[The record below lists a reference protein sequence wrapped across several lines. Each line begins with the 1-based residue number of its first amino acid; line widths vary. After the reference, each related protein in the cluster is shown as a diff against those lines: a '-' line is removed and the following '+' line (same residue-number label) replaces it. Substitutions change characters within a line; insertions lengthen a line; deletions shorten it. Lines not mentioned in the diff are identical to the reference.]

1 MFSDNIN
8 NRLTNFLIVL
18 INILFFLIFP
28 ISFNSAYANNSINN
42 ANKKNNFVNNE
53 IIKKH
58 YILGVGDILIF
69 KINQL
74 QGSGSRIFVGPDGYV
89 NMEEIDPIYAI
100 GLTVKELKDLMVQ
113 KYSEILYNPDI
124 KLYISSYR
132 PVNIYIYG
140 EVERPG
146 LYTLSGQSED
156 FLKNN
161 DLNNSQFNQFLNK
174 NSSVEITPEI
184 NTYKNTLNNFYLPS
198 LYDAIR
204 ASQGLTPYSDLSKI
218 VITRDNSKSQGGGKI
233 RTTINLWK
241 LFEEGDLNQNITLR
255 DGDSIFI
262 YKSERMLSEKHL
274 KISSYN
280 LSPNFIR
287 VYVSGNVK
295 KVGEIIIPQGSSLVQ
310 ALARAGGKEILSGD
324 IEFIRFDKYSFME
337 KRKFK
342 YNSRAKVNSYKN
354 PVLISGDIVNVNRS
368 ALGYST
374 AVISKVTSPIV
385 GLYTLFNV
393 LEDI

>member
-1 MFSDNIN
+1 M
-8 NRLTNFLIVL
+8 
-18 INILFFLIFP
+18 
-28 ISFNSAYANNSINN
+28 
-42 ANKKNNFVNNE
+42 
-53 IIKKH
+53 
-58 YILGVGDILIF
+58 
-69 KINQL
+69 
-74 QGSGSRIFVGPDGYV
+74 
-89 NMEEIDPIYAI
+89 
-100 GLTVKELKDLMVQ
+100 
-113 KYSEILYNPDI
+113 
-124 KLYISSYR
+124 
-132 PVNIYIYG
+132 
-140 EVERPG
+140 
-146 LYTLSGQSED
+146 
-156 FLKNN
+156 
-161 DLNNSQFNQFLNK
+161 
-174 NSSVEITPEI
+174 
-184 NTYKNTLNNFYLPS
+184 PS

>member
-1 MFSDNIN
+1 M
-8 NRLTNFLIVL
+8 
-18 INILFFLIFP
+18 
-28 ISFNSAYANNSINN
+28 
-42 ANKKNNFVNNE
+42 
-53 IIKKH
+53 
-58 YILGVGDILIF
+58 
-69 KINQL
+69 
-74 QGSGSRIFVGPDGYV
+74 
-89 NMEEIDPIYAI
+89 
-100 GLTVKELKDLMVQ
+100 KELQELIAT
-113 KYSEILYNPDI
+113 KYSDILYNPDI
-124 KLYISSYR
+124 KLYVSSYR
-132 PVNIYIYG
+132 PVNVYIYG

-161 DLNNSQFNQFLNK
+161 NLNNSQFNGLK
-174 NSSVEITPEI
+174 NEGTLIEITPKI
-184 NTYKNTLNNFYLPS
+184 NSYKNTLNKFYLPS

-204 ASQGLTPYSDLSKI
+204 ASQGLTPYSDLSEI
-218 VITRDNSKSQGGGKI
+218 VIIRENSKSQGGGKI
-233 RTTINLWK
+233 KTTVDLWK
-241 LFEEGDLNQNITLR
+241 LFEEGDLTQNINLR

-262 YKSERMLSEKHL
+262 SKSEKMLSEKHL
-274 KISSYN
+274 KVSSYN

-295 KVGEIIIPQGSSLVQ
+295 QVGEIIIPQGSSLVQ
-310 ALARAGGKEILSGD
+310 AVARAGGKEILSGD
-324 IEFIRFDKYSFME
+324 VEFIRFDKYSFME

-342 YNSRAKVNSYKN
+342 YNPKAKVNSYKN
-354 PVLISGDIVNVNRS
+354 PVLISGDIVNVKMS